1 VGISLTDPEGACS
14 KEMLMVIVLLLL
26 LVLILAGAGFAVH
39 LLWIA
44 AVIFAL
50 FWLIGVA
57 LGRGESS
64 GSHRFYRW

>member
-1 VGISLTDPEGACS
+1 
-14 KEMLMVIVLLLL
+14 MLVVLLLL

-39 LLWIA
+39 VLWVA
-44 AVIFAL
+44 AVVFAL

-57 LGRGESS
+57 LGRGESA

>member
-1 VGISLTDPEGACS
+1 
-14 KEMLMVIVLLLL
+14 VIILLLL
-26 LVLILAGAGFAVH
+26 LIVLILAGAGFAVH
-39 LLWIA
+39 VLWIA

-57 LGRGESS
+57 LGRGEGA

>member
-1 VGISLTDPEGACS
+1 
-14 KEMLMVIVLLLL
+14 ML
-26 LVLILAGAGFAVH
+26 LVVLALAGASSAVH

-57 LGRGESS
+57 LGGGESA
-64 GSHRFYRW
+64 GSHRFDRW